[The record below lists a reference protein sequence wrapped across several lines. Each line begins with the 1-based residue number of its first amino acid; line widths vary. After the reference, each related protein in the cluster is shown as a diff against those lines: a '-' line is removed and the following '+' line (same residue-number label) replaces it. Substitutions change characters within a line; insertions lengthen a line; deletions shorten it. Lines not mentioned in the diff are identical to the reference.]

1 MTLEYLLYRSTGRIE
16 QFGDDCTNI
25 LRVARLRNAD
35 LGLTGFLHAEDGVFV
50 QWLEGPAK
58 ALNHVAELI
67 CRIGAIAELP
77 SSVAARSSHGSFLI
91 GQWDFPMERKPRFS
105 TGWSR
110 AMQIPTIIGRSATAS
125 TSSCCTAPL
134 NPDLLDPVAVV
145 HPIG

>member
-58 ALNHVAELI
+58 ALNQVAELI
-67 CRIGAIAELP
+67 LSDRRHSGITVFGRGPVIT
-77 SSVAARSSHGSFLI
+77 R
-91 GQWDFPMERKPRFS
+91 QFPDWSMGFS
-105 TGWSR
+105 NGEK
-110 AMQIPTIIGRSATAS
+110 
-125 TSSCCTAPL
+125 APL
-134 NPDLLDPVAVV
+134 FDWLVESDANSHDHRAFGNSLHQFLLHCAA
-145 HPIG
+145 